1 MDTLHNTMAGMM
13 EHFNKTMAEFQNQLQ
28 KANNTPATVPS
39 LESDFVTFR
48 SFITTALTSLQK
60 QVEII
65 ARQQEQM
72 EMRSRRKMMLL
83 HGVPESQQ
91 ESVAQVVAKVIMDK
105 LDIEDFTAGQ
115 ISRCHRLGRS
125 LKEKPRPIVVKFRD
139 LDVRNEVWYAKTK
152 LKGSGITMS
161 EFMTA
166 ARHRVF
172 MAARQHFGIKKCW
185 SHDGYIVVADDVG
198 IRHRISCCSELNQLI
213 SSLPA
218 TAVQSASTPVIAK
231 DPSVATARSKRH
243 RK

>member
-1 MDTLHNTMAGMM
+1 MDTLHTTMAGMM
-13 EHFNKTMAEFQNQLQ
+13 EHFNKTMAEFQNQL

-72 EMRSRRKMMLL
+72 EMRSRRKMLLL
-83 HGVPESQQ
+83 HGVPESQR
-91 ESVAQVVAKVIMDK
+91 ESVAQVVAKVVIDR
-105 LDIEDFTAGQ
+105 LDIGDFTTGH
-115 ISRCHRLGRS
+115 ISRCHRLGRT
-125 LKEKPRPIVVKFRD
+125 LKDKPRPIVVKFRD
-139 LDVRNEVWYAKTK
+139 LDIRHEVWYAKTK

-161 EFMTA
+161 EFLTA
-166 ARHRVF
+166 VRHSVF
-172 MAARQHFGIKKCW
+172 MAARQHFGIKNCW
-185 SHDGYIVVADDVG
+185 SHDGFIVVADGDG
-198 IRHRISCCSELNQLI
+198 TRHRISCSGELSKLI

-218 TAVQSASTPVIAK
+218 STVQSASTPVIAK
-231 DPSVATARSKRH
+231 DPAVTTIRSKRH